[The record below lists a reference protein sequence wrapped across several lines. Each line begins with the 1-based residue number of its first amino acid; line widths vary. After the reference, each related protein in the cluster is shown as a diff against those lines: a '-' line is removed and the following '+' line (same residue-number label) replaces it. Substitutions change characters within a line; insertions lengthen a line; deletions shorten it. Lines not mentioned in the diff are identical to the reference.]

1 MTRPMFWGP
10 TARMMMVMPIGISIP
25 PPRPCRTRK
34 ITSSGR
40 FCATPHAIDASVKS
54 AMVTRYRRLVPKR
67 SLAQPAIGMT
77 APCASM
83 YPVTTHE
90 MSAYEPALR
99 STCRVGIAMLT
110 MVASRIVMIVPSSTT
125 PSAIHL

>member
-1 MTRPMFWGP
+1 M
-10 TARMMMVMPIGISIP
+10 
-25 PPRPCRTRK
+25 
-34 ITSSGR
+34 
-40 FCATPHAIDASVKS
+40 PHAIDAIVNS
-54 AMVTRYRRLVPKR
+54 AMVMRYRRFVPKR
-67 SLAQPAIGMT
+67 SVAQPAMGMT

-99 STCRVGIAMLT
+99 STWRVGIAMLT

-125 PSAIHL
+125 ASATHL